1 MKAMSITRNATFPI
15 AALCRKYCRHHAYW
29 TSMNRAIPAP
39 TLTRGQGHIL
49 PKAPDQARNNALLA
63 QLRREFNEARDD

>member
-29 TSMNRAIPAP
+29 TSLNGAVPG
-39 TLTRGQGHIL
+39 LTRGQGHIL
-49 PKAPDQARNNALLA
+49 PKAQDDARNNALLA